1 MDSYLGEKLSI
12 ELSKFIHE
20 DEWTNENIFD
30 ETELYEKSY
39 EELDKRKSPPI
50 DIKTNIVNF
59 YNALSEKEYWDR
71 VSLGDIVRVQNK
83 QFATEYKATLTGM
96 SLNFDDA
103 SISVAVSNGK
113 KLKKTMTLSNCFIE
127 LIKHLLNST
136 LGKSIMIRLPQITM
150 HVMIAFQFLLLL
162 LQSD

>member
-12 ELSKFIHE
+12 ELSKFVHE

-30 ETELYEKSY
+30 ETELYEKGY

-71 VSLGDIVRVQNK
+71 VSLGDIVRVQKSNLQLNIK
-83 QFATEYKATLTGM
+83 Q
-96 SLNFDDA
+96 
-103 SISVAVSNGK
+103 
-113 KLKKTMTLSNCFIE
+113 
-127 LIKHLLNST
+127 
-136 LGKSIMIRLPQITM
+136 P
-150 HVMIAFQFLLLL
+150 
-162 LQSD
+162 